1 MDRGATLAFI
11 DEAEAEVNR
20 PCFLY
25 VARFETG
32 VIRLTD
38 AAVNVAWSG
47 STYVASQAISF
58 SGLTEDRRVVVNTVN
73 VSVSGV
79 DQALVAI
86 ALADGYM
93 DRDLEIYRAFLD
105 ANLEVIADPLLIF
118 SGRMSG
124 MQIATDPDAGTCG
137 VTISAG
143 SHLAD
148 FERRAGR
155 HANNA
160 DQQVFFPDDLGLEYA
175 GTLPDRVFWG
185 QTDPNQPRFTPLPGF
200 NPTAFIDIG

>member
-1 MDRGATLAFI
+1 MDRGATLAFL
-11 DEAEAEVNR
+11 DEAAAEVNR

-25 VARFETG
+25 LARFETG

-38 AAVNVAWSG
+38 AAVSVVWNSD
-47 STYVASQAISF
+47 TFVASQAISF

-93 DRDLEIYRAFLD
+93 DRDIEIYRAFLD
-105 ANLEVIADPLLIF
+105 ADLQVIADPLLIF
-118 SGRMSG
+118 SGRMAG
-124 MQIATDPDAGTCG
+124 MQIATDPDAGTCS
-137 VTISAG
+137 VTIAAS

-148 FERRAGR
+148 FDRRSGR

-160 DQQVFFPDDLGLEYA
+160 DQQVVFPGDLGLEYA
-175 GTLPDRVFWG
+175 GTLPDKVFWG
-185 QTDPNQPRFTPLPGF
+185 QTDPNAPRFTPLPGF
-200 NPTAFIDIG
+200 NPRVFLDLG